1 MPRHIDSHVYSATF
15 LPTDGRI
22 ASISYCRGAIPSM
35 HSSFVISSTVAAW
48 LDFKETNVA
57 VLLAPNNEQMSVF
70 ATCCALY
77 CTDATSFPEKFAHE
91 ILDVYVDI

>member
-1 MPRHIDSHVYSATF
+1 M
-15 LPTDGRI
+15 
-22 ASISYCRGAIPSM
+22 
-35 HSSFVISSTVAAW
+35 AAW

-77 CTDATSFPEKFAHE
+77 CTDATSFPEKFAYE
-91 ILDVYVDI
+91 ILDVYVQHFEVFRGIWLLTAGMYRSSTLLLYI